1 MDKIQVVYVDIDN
14 IKGYE
19 NNAKRHPQEQIEQIK
34 KSIQL
39 YGMNDPIALWKNN
52 EIIEGHGRLQACR
65 ELGITQVP
73 CFFLN
78 NLTDKERREYMLVHN
93 QTTMN
98 SGWDFEKLEA
108 ELEDLDFDGF
118 DFGFD
123 IGDGIDDDESDEDAN
138 NPYTKET
145 RIPQYE
151 PTGKFVGVEELVKAD
166 KSAELIERIRQSGV
180 SKKEKQFLINAAYR
194 HNVFNYKDIA
204 EYYASA
210 SEEMQELMEDSA
222 LVIIDVDDAI
232 AKGYATL
239 RDEIEVIAFD
249 ED

>member
-1 MDKIQVVYVDIDN
+1 MVYVDIDN

-73 CFFLN
+73 CFFLDK
-78 NLTDKERREYMLVHN
+78 LTDKERREYMLVHN

-108 ELEDLDFDGF
+108 ELEDLDFDDF
-118 DFGFD
+118 DFGFH
-123 IGDGIDDDESDEDAN
+123 IDALDDTMLDDLFKDSE
-138 NPYTKET
+138 
-145 RIPQYE
+145 Q
-151 PTGKFVGVEELVKAD
+151 
-166 KSAELIERIRQSGV
+166 
-180 SKKEKQFLINAAYR
+180 KEKEPKKIQCPHCGEWFEA
-194 HNVFNYKDIA
+194 
-204 EYYASA
+204 
-210 SEEMQELMEDSA
+210 
-222 LVIIDVDDAI
+222 
-232 AKGYATL
+232 
-239 RDEIEVIAFD
+239 
-249 ED
+249 

>member
-65 ELGITQVP
+65 ELELTQVP
-73 CFFLN
+73 CFFLDK
-78 NLTDKERREYMLVHN
+78 LTDKERREYMLVHN

-98 SGWDFEKLEA
+98 TGWDFEKLEA

-123 IGDGIDDDESDEDAN
+123 SDEVDSYIDSFFEEGDAST
-138 NPYTKET
+138 PK
-145 RIPQYE
+145 E
-151 PTGKFVGVEELVKAD
+151 PTFRLMVEFD
-166 KSAELIERIRQSGV
+166 
-180 SKKEKQFLINAAYR
+180 
-194 HNVFNYKDIA
+194 
-204 EYYASA
+204 
-210 SEEMQELMEDSA
+210 
-222 LVIIDVDDAI
+222 
-232 AKGYATL
+232 
-239 RDEIEVIAFD
+239 DEIELNASYESMKEAGYKVKKL
-249 ED
+249 